1 MKKKR
6 IIFTL
11 AVACCLLIAA
21 GTSIVADATVFQYSL
36 FDADGMYVDT
46 NVAVPES
53 TGIAVAD
60 RGLGISSK
68 TDGASISLK
77 DTVCGEFDISFLPY
91 SQATFGGSVIEGGS
105 FENSYQDLD
114 EMSLVF
120 TDASDSSKSFA
131 VRLTGGADGNNVT
144 VNASVATKGYRA
156 GVYYYR
162 DNKACGSTGGY
173 NTAGVYTYLYGTSF
187 SNMAVSAGSYS
198 AANVQPVRIVFD
210 PAEMRVYGY
219 NYGYNAYSSEKRLIW
234 DMSELELDGRTVSS
248 TLDGFAE
255 YSVSIVFDSVKN
267 GKTASAIIYSINGQS
282 LSSSVV
288 INGAGPVCSLPDAL
302 QSSVGGTLTLP
313 APDCYDVI
321 DGKTAFDG
329 LVKAEAPDGSNVVV
343 KVGDRTLEAD
353 ANGYCVWEKGAQII
367 TAQGGVYKVSYK
379 AKDST
384 GLYGKEYTV
393 SVPVGVLADNGL
405 KITEGYN
412 TYVKKGTE
420 LKVPAA
426 KWTVGDTDIDAAI
439 KVIAPDG
446 SVVCAPY
453 KADLEGRYTVVYSAT
468 VGDTALESNL
478 YIYAFDENAELLG
491 CSGGVSVVNG
501 SSDLH
506 ARLSGLIATT
516 TVANGT
522 VTYSREIDIRSKT
535 KNDTLVS
542 LMALPVRVG
551 VASMGQIAVKL
562 TDTTDPTNYIT
573 LLITPA
579 TDSDMSMVRAGSA
592 QQTPAGR
599 SNSGT
604 VESNLGGGTKV
615 FHSFYGIANYVDI
628 TEQFIDVRLD
638 YESKCVY
645 IGSKLVCD
653 LDDSEYFSQAWEGFG
668 GKAILSVTLRE
679 LSAESASILINEIDG
694 NRIYGK
700 FYGDCVSPTIIAGFD
715 TEDIPD
721 AVVGKEY
728 PVLPVEVR
736 DNNTEADLSVV
747 VTDRNGNVLAQNE
760 AFVPD
765 AEGEYYMV
773 FCATDRAGNSVT
785 VKYII
790 NAYTA
795 VEQLE
800 ISIAGELTKT
810 ARVGEKVTLPEYVV
824 SGGSGLNVVSVTAK
838 GKKTGTE
845 YKADAL
851 SFTPTVADEYV
862 ITYTVKDYLGVTST
876 ASAGSI
882 VVSLSEEPIWTRF
895 PVLPEVFISGRTVT
909 LPEAEAYDYV
919 ADKPAAISVE
929 VTANGENVK
938 LGADRKYLPKSE
950 LAETPITIKYIAT
963 AASGKKATL
972 VYNAT
977 LISLYDSNDG
987 LVLKR
992 YFKTEGMD
1000 KVEQTEDCI
1009 LFEFSQGNN
1018 SIEFVKSIYSHGF
1031 ELTFDVPAS
1040 ANNFNAVTLELIDS
1054 VDSSKK
1060 VVFTATKGG
1069 FADKTTAVS
1078 VNGLQTLSIE
1088 GCFFETVKRMRIAY
1102 DNDDY
1107 SIKDSSGLTVG
1118 YVKYYS
1124 DGTRFTGF
1132 SDEINVR
1139 LSAEGVEGLGQLQLY
1154 KIGNQLLMENDGD
1167 YTNPVIVTEGE
1178 IQRSV
1183 NKGEQL
1189 VITKAKAFDVLGF
1202 DTTVTV
1208 SVFKGTSYLLR
1219 DASASEE
1226 HTLTLSEYGEYN
1238 VIYSARDENNNLAR
1252 HSMVVNV
1259 RDNVAPTIDVNDTE
1273 IVVRVGSEVKLPS
1286 ASASDDVGVEKQ
1298 FVFVIDTYNN
1308 MINVTGSTSY
1318 VPTLK
1323 GIYTIRYVAVDAAGN
1338 YAIKDVVL
1346 KVAEA

>member
-1 MKKKR
+1 MNKKR

-21 GTSIVADATVFQYSL
+21 GTSIIADATVFQYSL
-36 FDADGMYVDT
+36 FDADGMYVET
-46 NVAVPES
+46 NVAVPDS
-53 TGIAVAD
+53 TGIALVD

-68 TDGASISLK
+68 TDGASLTLK
-77 DTVCGEFDISFLPY
+77 NTVSGEFDISFLPY

-120 TDASDSSKSFA
+120 TDASDASKSFA
-131 VRLTGGADGNNVT
+131 VKLTGGADGNNVT
-144 VNASVATKGYRA
+144 VNASVVANGYRA

-173 NTAGVYTYLYGTSF
+173 NAVGVYTYLYGTSF

-234 DMSELELDGRTVSS
+234 DMSELELDGRTVAS

-255 YSVSIVFDSVKN
+255 YKVSVVFDSVKS

-288 INGAGPVCSLPDAL
+288 INGAGPVCSLSEEL

-313 APDCYDVI
+313 APNSYDVI
-321 DGKTAFDG
+321 DGKKAFAG
-329 LVKAEAPDGSNVVV
+329 LVKAEAPDGSSVAI
-343 KVGDRTLEAD
+343 KVGNDLLEPD
-353 ANGYCVWEKGAQII
+353 ANGYCVWEKDAQII
-367 TAQGGVYKVSYK
+367 TAQSGVYKVTYK
-379 AKDST
+379 AKDSD
-384 GLYGKEYTV
+384 GLYGKEYVV
-393 SVPVGVLADNGL
+393 SVSVGVLGDNGL
-405 KITEGYN
+405 QITEGYD

-420 LKVPAA
+420 FNVPAA
-426 KWTVGDTDIDAAI
+426 KWTVGSKDIDAAV
-439 KVIAPDG
+439 KVLAPDG
-446 SVVCAPY
+446 SVVNAPY
-453 KADLEGRYTVVYSAT
+453 KASIEGRYTVVYSAT
-468 VGDTALESNL
+468 VDGTALESNL
-478 YIYAFDENAELLG
+478 YIYAFDENAELLS
-491 CSGGVSVVNG
+491 CSSGVSVVNG

-522 VTYSREIDIRSKT
+522 VTYSREIDVRSKT

-542 LMALPVRVG
+542 LMALPTRIG

-562 TDTTDPTNYIT
+562 TDSTDPANYVTI
-573 LLITPA
+573 LITPA

-592 QQTPAGR
+592 LQTPAGR
-599 SNSGT
+599 SNSGA

-628 TEQFIDVRLD
+628 TEQLIDVRLD

-653 LDDSEYFSQAWEGFG
+653 LDDSEYFAQAWDGFG

-715 TEDIPD
+715 VNDIPD

-747 VTDRNGNVLAQNE
+747 VTDRNGNALSEND
-760 AFVPD
+760 AFVPY
-765 AEGEYYMV
+765 AEGDYYMT
-773 FCATDRAGNSVT
+773 FRATDRAGNSVT
-785 VKYII
+785 ARYII

-795 VEQLE
+795 VDELE
-800 ISIAGELTKT
+800 ISVAGELIT
-810 ARVGEKVTLPEYVV
+810 ASHVGEQISLPECVI

-838 GKKTGTE
+838 GKKTNTE

-851 SFTPTVADEYV
+851 SFTPTVVDEYV
-862 ITYTVKDYLGVTST
+862 ISYTVTDYLGVTATTT
-876 ASAGSI
+876 AGTIA
-882 VVSLSEEPIWTRF
+882 VSLSEAPIWTSL
-895 PVLPEVFISGRTVT
+895 PVLSEVFISGREVT
-909 LPEAEAYDYV
+909 LPDAAAYDYV
-919 ADKPAAISVE
+919 ADKAAAISVE
-929 VTANGENVK
+929 ITVNGKTIK
-938 LGADRKYLPKSE
+938 LGADRKYLPQSD
-950 LAETPITIKYIAT
+950 LAETPVTINYIAT
-963 AASGKKATL
+963 AASGKTATL
-972 VYNAT
+972 SYNAT
-977 LISLYDSNDG
+977 LISLYDSNG
-987 LVLKR
+987 LVIKR
-992 YFKTEGMD
+992 YFKTVGMD
-1000 KVEQTEDCI
+1000 KVEQTEDYI
-1009 LFEFSQGNN
+1009 LFEFSKGGN
-1018 SIEFVKSIYSHGF
+1018 SIELVKSIYSHGF

-1054 VDSSKK
+1054 VDPSKK
-1060 VVFTATKGG
+1060 VIFTATKGG
-1069 FADKTTAVS
+1069 FADKTTTVS

-1088 GCFFETVKRMRIAY
+1088 GSFFEAVKRMRIAY

-1124 DGTRFTGF
+1124 DGTRFAGF
-1132 SDEINVR
+1132 SDEIKVR
-1139 LSAEGVEGLGQLQLY
+1139 LSADGVEGLGQLQLY

-1167 YTNPVIVTEGE
+1167 YTSPVIVTESE

-1189 VITKAKAFDVLGF
+1189 VISKAKAFDVLGF

-1208 SVFKGTSYLLR
+1208 SVSKGASFLLR
-1219 DASASEE
+1219 DVSASEE
-1226 HTLTLSEYGEYN
+1226 HTLTLDEYGEYN
-1238 VIYSARDENNNLAR
+1238 VIYSALDDNGNVAR
-1252 HSMVVNV
+1252 YSMVVNV
-1259 RDNVAPTIDVNDTE
+1259 RDNVAPTINVNDVE
-1273 IVVRVGSEVKLPS
+1273 IVVRVGSKVELPS
-1286 ASASDDVGVEKQ
+1286 ASVSDDVGVDKQ

-1318 VPTLK
+1318 TPALK